1 MLDRLLKADMAR
13 FRIFFIAFAI
23 GRSRAQEE
31 RATMDVDSRWIVE
44 VGGRIEEQT
53 AIHTHHDIRMYMHS
67 MYSVQKSVEAVSY
80 P

>member
-31 RATMDVDSRWIVE
+31 QAATDASIKWIVE
-44 VGGRIEEQT
+44 VAGRIEEQT
-53 AIHTHHDIRMYMHS
+53 AIHAHHDIRMYMHS
-67 MYSVQKSVEAVSY
+67 MYTEYTKA
-80 P
+80 